1 MNRETMS
8 KQRELQQLTPPLW
21 TKTFVIITLCYF
33 LLFLS
38 VQMLLSPFPS
48 YVKDQ
53 FQAGDVTVGLVTSL
67 FALSAIA
74 SRFLTAALMTKI
86 HRNVLLLTGIGIAT
100 VTSLA
105 YPLADSVTVLL
116 LIRVGFG
123 VGFGMTSTIM
133 PTLVSQIIPR
143 SRIGEGIGY
152 FGLSTSL
159 AMSFGPIIG
168 LSMMDGYGFAPL
180 SIFGAI
186 VIAVMVP
193 LLFGTRSI
201 PATLKSAVNKKS
213 SDRTGDGV
221 KLASAADSGRTG
233 TVDQDKR
240 RPQDSPSFHVS
251 QILLPAL
258 LNMFIGIT
266 YGALLSFIALFGKE
280 VHIENIGLFFLF
292 NAASILII
300 RPISGRIFDRKG
312 HAAVVIPGALLL
324 FAGLTVLSF
333 SSSLPVLIA
342 AALLYGLGFGSIQPT
357 LQAWML
363 RDSPSERH
371 GTANSLYY
379 NSTDLGIA
387 CGSMLL
393 GAVASASSYAAMY
406 RFSAF
411 VMILLLVVYGIFL
424 KVRTRKVRILE
435 GDTAGSSI

>member
-1 MNRETMS
+1 MS
-8 KQRELQQLTPPLW
+8 QQRDIQQLTPPLW
-21 TKTFVIITLCYF
+21 TKSFVILTLCYF

-74 SRFLTAALMTKI
+74 SRFLTAALMKKV
-86 HRNVLLLTGIGIAT
+86 HRNVLLLIGIGIAT
-100 VTSLA
+100 ITSIA
-105 YPLADSVTVLL
+105 YPLAHSVTVLL
-116 LIRVGFG
+116 LIHVGFG

-168 LSMMDGYGFAPL
+168 LSMMDEYGFTSL
-180 SIFGAI
+180 SILGAI
-186 VIAVMVP
+186 VIAFMVP
-193 LLFGTRSI
+193 LLLGTRSV
-201 PATLKSAVNKKS
+201 PAPFGASADAGNPKPIGET
-213 SDRTGDGV
+213 D
-221 KLASAADSGRTG
+221 KLAVATHSGRSDA
-233 TVDQDKR
+233 VDQGNSHPLTS
-240 RPQDSPSFHVS
+240 RPFRTSHLV
-251 QILLPAL
+251 LPAI

-266 YGALLSFIALFGKE
+266 YGGLLSFIALFGKE
-280 VHIENIGLFFLF
+280 VQIENIGLFFLF
-292 NAASILII
+292 IAASILII
-300 RPISGRIFDRKG
+300 RPISGKIFDRKG

-333 SSSLPVLIA
+333 AGSLPVLIA
-342 AALLYGLGFGSIQPT
+342 ASLLYGLGFGAIQPT

-363 RDSPSERH
+363 RDSPRERH

-379 NSTDLGIA
+379 NATDLGIA

-393 GAVASASSYAAMY
+393 GAVASASSYAIMY
-406 RFSAF
+406 RYSAF
-411 VMILLLVVYGIFL
+411 VMIVLLVVYVIFM
-424 KVRTRKVRILE
+424 KVHARKAKSLARYA
-435 GDTAGSSI
+435 AGTTI